1 MRLLLALAVVAF
13 LAASCD
19 GRKAGTVDVATP
31 PAGDR
36 MRPATVAPVYPDSR
50 RVVFAACERAAR
62 AYFGTVD
69 EQDAVAGWLKVRDR
83 NGWYG
88 DSQVEIRLTDAG
100 GGATRVNVEVTRL
113 AVEWLQDREH
123 QVLDKYLARLETEIR
138 TVRSL
143 RDSLAA
149 DQAPTVA
156 GSPAVAGEA
165 SGTSRP

>member
-1 MRLLLALAVVAF
+1 MRLLLALAAAAV
-13 LAASCD
+13 LATSCD

-36 MRPATVAPVYPDSR
+36 ARPATVAPVYPDER

-62 AYFGTVD
+62 GYFGTVD
-69 EQDAVAGWLKVRDR
+69 EQDAAAGWLKVRDH

-88 DSQVEIRLTDAG
+88 DSQVDIRLSDAG
-100 GGATRVNVEVTRL
+100 GGGTRVNVEVTRL

-123 QVLDKYLARLETEIR
+123 QVLDRYLARLETEIR

-156 GSPAVAGEA
+156 GSPTGVAA
-165 SGTSRP
+165 SSGTSRP